1 METEQAH
8 ILLCRSRAFVF
19 PVKCI
24 AATVTILS
32 YKIQTTSGKTDS
44 MLLREKLPEE
54 VT

>member
-1 METEQAH
+1 MATEQAH